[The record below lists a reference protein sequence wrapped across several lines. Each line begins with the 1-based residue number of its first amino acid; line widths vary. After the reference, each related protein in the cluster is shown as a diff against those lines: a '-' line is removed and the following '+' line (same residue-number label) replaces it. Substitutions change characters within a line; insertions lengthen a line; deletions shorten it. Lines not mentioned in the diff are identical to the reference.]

1 MTRFYRTGRLVA
13 LAASGLIAS
22 ACADSVG
29 PLAPPQA
36 APTIVTQAAQDQ
48 ANGGLLSGLV
58 NLRKKP
64 RVSVLTRRSPLK
76 RDYVVSADIGPAGGS
91 LQIDDAGVSITFPK
105 NAVSVKTR
113 ITMRALAGR
122 TVAYE
127 FEPHGLT
134 FVVKPIIE
142 QDLDK
147 TNWYQVFK
155 GGVEGV
161 YFADPASLDQTLGE
175 ADADEFFLTT
185 TKGDKILSFSV
196 PHFSG
201 YLVSSARR

>member
-1 MTRFYRTGRLVA
+1 
-13 LAASGLIAS
+13 
-22 ACADSVG
+22 
-29 PLAPPQA
+29 
-36 APTIVTQAAQDQ
+36 
-48 ANGGLLSGLV
+48 
-58 NLRKKP
+58 
-64 RVSVLTRRSPLK
+64 
-76 RDYVVSADIGPAGGS
+76 
-91 LQIDDAGVSITFPK
+91 
-105 NAVSVKTR
+105 
-113 ITMRALAGR
+113 MRALAGR

-134 FVVKPIIE
+134 FAVKPSIE

-161 YFADPASLDQTLGE
+161 YFADPTSLDQDMGE
-175 ADADEFFLTT
+175 ADADEFFITT
-185 TKGDKILSFSV
+185 TKGDKTLSFSV